1 MGQDIS
7 TALNPPPLTLTHCI
21 VDGNINIG
29 RYCIYKRRQALH
41 DKCVVMRH
49 NKRRS
54 HSEDTLL
61 PDKKRVKT
69 HRSIKRYKV
78 LVRENDGCL
87 REIRPEDTLWYLL
100 YVKHPPLND
109 RLIRQF
115 RRRFRIPYEAF
126 LNLSADIKN
135 DIGFAQWLRS
145 DAVGDRPMDIK
156 LLLLGCLRYIG
167 RAWTYDDIYEANGI
181 SISTNRQFIFCLINY
196 GSTVLYKKWVID
208 SRISRNL
215 NEQESL
221 FRQGG
226 FNGCIGSS
234 DATHVPM
241 LKCSQWA
248 SNNHKGFKLNVP
260 ARTYNVTVD
269 HSRRILQSTSGH
281 PGTWN
286 DKTLILFDEYISG
299 VHAGIIHNDFIFH
312 LYEKDDNDEIIE
324 VAYKGVW
331 FMVDNGYLSWSCT
344 VPPSANGTTYEI
356 IRFSE
361 WLESVRKDVECTFG
375 IMKGRF
381 AILRYG
387 LRFQSITR
395 CDQMFLT
402 CCALHNLLLDHDG
415 LQNNWNEYYDYDT
428 NEITFAMSRL
438 NQPTAAPQTIHPD
451 NSDIVSEIRER
462 RNHVSLCRKYTKDNC
477 RVVNKMPLE
486 LFKQCLVNHFD
497 IRFQKNDIKWPS
509 RNHD

>member
-7 TALNPPPLTLTHCI
+7 TTVNPPPLTLTHCF
-21 VDGNINIG
+21 VDGNIDIG

-41 DKCVVMRH
+41 DKCTFVRRK
-49 NKRRS
+49 KRRYR
-54 HSEDTLL
+54 SENNLL
-61 PDKKRVKT
+61 PDKMVAKN
-69 HRSIKRYKV
+69 HRSVKRYKV
-78 LVRENDGCL
+78 LVRDDEGSL

-100 YVKHPPLND
+100 YVKNPPLND
-109 RLIRQF
+109 RLLRQF
-115 RRRFRIPYEAF
+115 RRRFRIPYETF
-126 LNLSADIKN
+126 LNLSTDIKK
-135 DIGFAQWLRS
+135 DKGFDQWSRS

-181 SISTNRQFIFCLINY
+181 SISTNRQFILRFIKY

-208 SRISRNL
+208 ARISRNL

-221 FRQGG
+221 FKQAG

-248 SNNHKGFKLNVP
+248 SNCHKGFKLNVP

-269 HSRRILQSTSGH
+269 HSRRILQSTTGH

-299 VHAGIIHNDFIFH
+299 VHDGKIHNDFIFH
-312 LYEKDDNDEIIE
+312 LLEKDDNNKIIE

-331 FMVDNGYLSWSCT
+331 FIVDNGYLSWSCT

-387 LRFQSITR
+387 LRFQSITS

-415 LQNNWNEYYDYDT
+415 LHNNWNESYDYDT
-428 NEITFAMSRL
+428 NKLPFAMSRL
-438 NQPTAAPQTIHPD
+438 RQPTAVPQHAD
-451 NSDIVSEIRER
+451 QDRADMLSDLTERSNLVSA
-462 RNHVSLCRKYTKDNC
+462 CCKYTEDNC

-497 IRFQKNDIKWPS
+497 IRFQKNDIKWPT
-509 RNHD
+509 RN

>member
-7 TALNPPPLTLTHCI
+7 TAVNPPPLTLTHCF
-21 VDGNINIG
+21 VDGNIHIG
-29 RYCIYKRRQALH
+29 RYCILKRRQALNE
-41 DKCVVMRH
+41 KCLVMRH
-49 NKRRS
+49 NKRRRQ
-54 HSEDTLL
+54 SEDTLL
-61 PDKKRVKT
+61 PENKRVKN
-69 HRSIKRYKV
+69 HRSVKRYKV
-78 LVRENDGCL
+78 LVRDNDGCL

-100 YVKHPPLND
+100 YVKNPPGDD
-109 RLIRQF
+109 RQLRKF
-115 RRRFRIPYEAF
+115 RRRFRMPYEAF
-126 LNLSADIKN
+126 MNLSADIKT
-135 DIGFAQWLRS
+135 DPGFAQWSRT
-145 DAVGDRPMDIK
+145 DAVGDRPMNIK

-167 RAWTYDDIYEANGI
+167 RAWTYDDIHEANGI
-181 SISTNRQFIFCLINY
+181 SICTNRQFLICFINY
-196 GSTVLYKKWVID
+196 GSTVLYKKWVIE
-208 SRISRNL
+208 SRICRNL
-215 NEQESL
+215 NEQESV
-221 FRQGG
+221 FRQAG

-234 DATHVPM
+234 DGTHVPM

-248 SNNHKGFKLNVP
+248 SNTHKGFKLNVP

-286 DKTLILFDEYISG
+286 DKTLILFDEYICG
-299 VHAGIIHNDFIFH
+299 VHAGMIHNDFIFH
-312 LYEKDDNDEIIE
+312 LYEKDDKDEIVE

-331 FMVDNGYLSWSCT
+331 FMVDNGYLDWSCT

-415 LQNNWNEYYDYDT
+415 LHNNWNEYSAYDT
-428 NEITFAMSRL
+428 NDIPFAMSRL
-438 NQPTAAPQTIHPD
+438 NQPTSHPQILFP
-451 NSDIVSEIRER
+451 NSLNSVLDVTEMKNIA
-462 RNHVSLCRKYTKDNC
+462 SLCRQYTRNNC
-477 RVVNKMPLE
+477 RVVNKMPLD

-497 IRFQKNDIKWPS
+497 IRYQKNDIKWPT
-509 RNHD
+509 RKLD